1 MEDNQEYGNRE
12 RFMIP
17 QRYIEEWRAIAPWT
31 TDAQVEQDLVIA
43 RAIVEMYSDDLLKKS
58 LAFRGGTALHKLYL
72 TPQIRYSEDI
82 DLVQI
87 NSELINPILKRM
99 REKLSFLGTKRTV
112 KQHIHN
118 NTVIYRFDSEMQ
130 PIVSMRLKIEINTRE
145 HLNIF
150 GLKEIPYEVNSSWF
164 SGQCHI
170 TGYEIEELL
179 GTKLKALYQRKK
191 GRDLFDLYW
200 ALTHSDIDVEKVIHC
215 YKIHMEHAVDK
226 PPTQK
231 QFLANMSEKMTD
243 RDFMEDIRLVLT
255 QGVEYDNEVAWEL
268 VRKELVEKI

>member
-1 MEDNQEYGNRE
+1 
-12 RFMIP
+12 MIP
-17 QRYIEEWRAIAPWT
+17 QLYIREWKAEAPWQN
-31 TDAQVEQDLVIA
+31 DAQVEQDLVIA
-43 RAIVEMYSDDLLKKS
+43 RTVVELYSDDLLKKS

-72 TPQIRYSEDI
+72 NPQIRYSEDI

-87 NSELINPILKRM
+87 NSEPINPILKRM

-130 PIVSMRLKIEINTRE
+130 PIVNMRLKIEINTRE
-145 HLNIF
+145 HLNIL
-150 GLKEIPYEVNSSWF
+150 GLKEIPYEIKSSWF
-164 SGQCHI
+164 SGQCNI

-200 ALTHSDIDVEKVIHC
+200 ALTNLDMDTEKVIHC
-215 YKIHMEHAVDK
+215 YNVHMKNAVDK

-231 QFLANMSEKMTD
+231 QFLVNMNEKMTD
-243 RDFMEDIRLVLT
+243 REFTEDIRMVLK
-255 QGVEYDNEVAWEL
+255 QGVEYDNEVAWKL
-268 VRKELVEKI
+268 VRKELVESI

>member
-1 MEDNQEYGNRE
+1 
-12 RFMIP
+12 MIP
-17 QRYIEEWRAIAPWT
+17 QRYIEQWRAVAPWT
-31 TDAQVEQDLVIA
+31 LDAQVEQDLVIA

-72 TPQIRYSEDI
+72 KPQVRYSEDI

-87 NSELINPILKRM
+87 NSEPINPILKRI
-99 REKLSFLGTKRTV
+99 RERLYFLGTKRIV

-130 PIVSMRLKIEINTRE
+130 PITNMRLKIEINTRE
-145 HLNIF
+145 HLNIL
-150 GLKEIPYEVNSSWF
+150 GLKEIPYEVKNDWF
-164 SGQCHI
+164 SGQCQI

-200 ALTHSDIDVEKVIHC
+200 ALTQLDIDTEKVIHC
-215 YKIHMEHAVDK
+215 YKAYMKNAVDK

-231 QFLANMSEKMTD
+231 QFLANMNEKIPD
-243 RDFMEDIRLVLT
+243 KDFNDDIRLVLK
-255 QGVEYDNEVAWEL
+255 QGVEYDNLMAWEL
-268 VRKELVEKI
+268 VRKELVDKI